1 MHLSVDQLEAVERWF
16 VARGVPHFTAG
27 YSATEDVLTRALP
40 VLTLAFLAS
49 AVAAIDLD
57 WPTIGILTAII
68 GGFALL
74 LGGWAALNRIRGR
87 RILAPPQRVG
97 ATEIAAFLLI
107 PSVLPLVFG
116 GDWRGVAL
124 TLLSQAVVLVAVY
137 LATSYG
143 IVAIAKWSFLTGI
156 TSLRQTVAL
165 LARGLPLLLLGFMFL
180 FVNAEAWQSA
190 GRLEEPLLVAV
201 FGLFAA
207 IGTVFVL
214 FQIPRELRRAAEFA
228 TWSDVAGRL
237 SASPLEDVTADQ
249 SGRPDPPPLSRREWG
264 NLGLVVLVAQ
274 GFRILVVALL
284 VGAFFVLF
292 GLLMIRPETIEV
304 WIGTEPTSWWQSF
317 TWFGVDVQ
325 LTRELVQVSAFLAAF
340 AGLYFSVY
348 MITDA
353 TFREEFFED
362 IVDEA
367 RENLAVRAAYRAALD
382 AATAA

>member
-1 MHLSVDQLEAVERWF
+1 MRASLDQLEATEQWF
-16 VARGVPHFTAG
+16 VKRGVPHFTSG
-27 YSATEDVLTRALP
+27 YSASEDVLTRALP
-40 VLTLAFLAS
+40 ALILAFLAS

-57 WPTIGILTAII
+57 WPAVGIMLAIV
-68 GGFALL
+68 GGFAVL
-74 LGGWAALNRIRGR
+74 LGAWAALNRLRGR
-87 RILAPPQRVG
+87 RLLAPPQRVG
-97 ATEIAAFLLI
+97 SVEIAAFLFI
-107 PSVLPLVFG
+107 PSVLPIVFG
-116 GDWRGVAL
+116 GDWGGAAL
-124 TLLSQAVVLVAVY
+124 TFLAQVGVLGVIYVG
-137 LATSYG
+137 TSYG
-143 IVAIAKWSFLTGI
+143 VVAIAKWSFLTGI

-190 GRLEEPLLVAV
+190 GTLEEPLLFAV

-207 IGTVFVL
+207 VGTVFVL
-214 FQIPRELRRAAEFA
+214 FQIPRELEQA
-228 TWSDVAGRL
+228 TVFDTWETVEERL
-237 SASPLEDVTADQ
+237 AASPLTGTTEGGAA
-249 SGRPDPPPLSRREWG
+249 RPDPPPLSRREWG
-264 NLGLVVLVAQ
+264 NLGLVVLVGQ

-292 GLLMIRPETIEV
+292 GLLMIRPETIGA

-325 LTRELVQVSAFLAAF
+325 LTRELIQVSAFLAAF

-353 TFREEFFED
+353 TFRREFFED

-382 AATAA
+382 ATTTA